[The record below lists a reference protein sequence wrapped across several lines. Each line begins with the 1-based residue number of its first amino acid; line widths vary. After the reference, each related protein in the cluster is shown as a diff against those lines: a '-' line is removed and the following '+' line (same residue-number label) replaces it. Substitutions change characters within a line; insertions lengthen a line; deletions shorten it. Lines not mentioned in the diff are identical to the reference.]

1 MRAARLN
8 LAAHHEWLHFRPM
21 LRLSLMLAATAA
33 ATMPARLAAAPLQ
46 PTGKWVVDYTPS
58 SCTARRAFGDHAI
71 SIVPSPLGSSTRVII
86 EGPGRAVRA
95 RQFPSMVDPDDG
107 RGAVKA
113 SSLIYPFK
121 SAKGRRGIYSVLPN
135 ELVSRMLA
143 SGKLD
148 IRAGKQDSRLIWA
161 DRSASPMGAALAVG
175 GGASLLSA
183 INTCMADLRKHW
195 GMVDGALPSPAVAP
209 QPVGNVAGVFRSE
222 DYPEDA
228 MMANQSGM
236 TSFLLMIDERGAV
249 MDCAI
254 IQSSGVAT
262 LDAMGCQ
269 VLRERARFG
278 PAKDATN
285 KPVKSTYITPPIRWA
300 LQ

>member
-1 MRAARLN
+1 MAA
-8 LAAHHEWLHFRPM
+8 LA
-21 LRLSLMLAATAA
+21 LAFA
-33 ATMPARLAAAPLQ
+33 PAPTTAAPLQ

-58 SCTARRAFGDHAI
+58 SCTARRTFGDHAI

-86 EGPGRAVRA
+86 EGPGRALRA

-121 SAKGRRGIYSVLPN
+121 AAKGRRGIYSVIPN
-135 ELVSRMLA
+135 DLVSRILL

-148 IRAGKQDSRLIWA
+148 IRAGKQEGGRLIWA
-161 DRSASPMGAALAVG
+161 DRSATSMGAALAIG
-175 GGASLLSA
+175 GGASLLKA
-183 INTCMADLRKHW
+183 IETCMIDLRKHW
-195 GMVDGALPSPAVAP
+195 GMVDGALPTPAVAP
-209 QPVGNVAGVFRSE
+209 QPVGSVLGLFRSE
-222 DYPEDA
+222 DYPDDA
-228 MMANQSGM
+228 IDADQTGM
-236 TSFLLMIDERGAV
+236 TKFVLMIDERGAV

-254 IQSSGVAT
+254 IESSGVAT

-278 PAKDATN
+278 PAKDSAN
-285 KPVKSTYITPPIRWA
+285 KPVKSTYITPTIRWMLA
-300 LQ
+300 G

>member
-1 MRAARLN
+1 MLRFMI
-8 LAAHHEWLHFRPM
+8 LAAV
-21 LRLSLMLAATAA
+21 LAIH
-33 ATMPARLAAAPLQ
+33 PAPLFAAPLQ

-58 SCTARRAFGDHAI
+58 SCTARRTFGDHAI

-86 EGPGRAVRA
+86 EGPGRALRA

-121 SAKGRRGIYSVLPN
+121 AAKGRRGIYSVLPN
-135 ELVSRMLA
+135 ELVSRMLI
-143 SGKLD
+143 SGKVD

-161 DRSASPMGAALAVG
+161 DRSATPMGAALAIG
-175 GGASLLSA
+175 GGAALRQA
-183 INTCMADLRKHW
+183 IVTCMADLRKHW
-195 GMVDGALPSPAVAP
+195 GMVDGALPPPAQAP
-209 QPVGNVAGVFRSE
+209 QPSGNIMGLFRSD

-228 MMANQSGM
+228 IMAGQSGS
-236 TSFLLMIDERGAV
+236 TRFLLMIDERGAV

-254 IQSSGVAT
+254 SESSGVAT

-269 VLRERARFG
+269 VLRERASFG
-278 PAKDATN
+278 PAKDSSN
-285 KPVKSTYITPPIRWA
+285 KPVKSTFITPPIRWA

>member
-1 MRAARLN
+1 
-8 LAAHHEWLHFRPM
+8 M
-21 LRLSLMLAATAA
+21 LRSCSLLAVVLAFVSAPT
-33 ATMPARLAAAPLQ
+33 AAAPLQ

-58 SCTARRAFGDHAI
+58 SCTARRTFGDHAI

-86 EGPGRAVRA
+86 EGPGRALRA

-107 RGAVKA
+107 KGAVKA

-121 SAKGRRGIYSVLPN
+121 AVKGRRGIYSVLPN
-135 ELVSRMLA
+135 ELVSRMLL
-143 SGKLD
+143 SGRVD
-148 IRAGKQDSRLIWA
+148 IRAGKQEGRLIWA
-161 DRSASPMGAALAVG
+161 DRSASPMGAALAIG
-175 GGASLLSA
+175 GGPLLVKT
-183 INTCMADLRKHW
+183 IDTCMTDLRRHW
-195 GMVDGALPSPAVAP
+195 GMVDGALPTPAIAP
-209 QPVGNVAGVFRSE
+209 QPVGNVMGIFRHD

-228 MMANQSGM
+228 IAANQSGS
-236 TSFLLMIDERGAV
+236 TRFLLMIDERGAV

-254 IQSSGVAT
+254 TESSGVAT

-278 PAKDATN
+278 PARDSSD